1 MNEKLII
8 KPHELAVQLG
18 VSTVTLW
25 RWQKSKAHGFPT
37 PIYRGN
43 RTLGWRVRDINDWLD
58 SQ

>member
-25 RWQKSKAHGFPT
+25 RWQKSKTHDFPA
-37 PIYRGN
+37 PIYSGT
-43 RTLGWRVRDINDWLD
+43 RTLGWRVKDINKWLD
-58 SQ
+58 SK